1 MSYPAHLNL
10 NMHPTQHAAHA
21 PRSGPSP
28 PPPTS
33 ASSLSAQASLQTS
46 LNALN
51 SKIVQAQSLA
61 LLNQISVDEVL
72 SRMGGLNEMELGLL
86 RLCAARE
93 QEARLQASVSRSEIM
108 L

>member
-10 NMHPTQHAAHA
+10 NMHPTQHAPHA